1 MRVGLVQSK
10 VTSDSEINLEK
21 ALAGVKKAAELG
33 AEVVC
38 LQELFA
44 HPYVGIHKLEINFSL
59 AEPIPGPLTIT
70 LSEAAKKNKV
80 VLIGGSIFE
89 REIDRGMTQYF
100 NTAVV
105 FSPQGKMMDLYR
117 KIHIP
122 NDSHYEEQFYFSSG
136 NQGYKVVDTEQGKIG
151 VGICYDQWFPEV
163 SRALALEGAQVIFY
177 PTAIGWTEEMKKKE
191 KFSTKNWR
199 DMQRMQAV
207 ANHVYVAAVNRVGKE
222 KGTDFWG
229 HSFVADPFGEILVKG
244 SRKKDEVLVVSCD
257 LAKIEEAKTW
267 GFMKNRR
274 PETYERLLKP

>member
-136 NQGYKVVDTEQGKIG
+136 NQGYKVVDTEQGK
-151 VGICYDQWFPEV
+151 
-163 SRALALEGAQVIFY
+163 
-177 PTAIGWTEEMKKKE
+177 
-191 KFSTKNWR
+191 
-199 DMQRMQAV
+199 
-207 ANHVYVAAVNRVGKE
+207 
-222 KGTDFWG
+222 
-229 HSFVADPFGEILVKG
+229 
-244 SRKKDEVLVVSCD
+244 
-257 LAKIEEAKTW
+257 
-267 GFMKNRR
+267 
-274 PETYERLLKP
+274 